1 MWIACSSAPS
11 SYSSG
16 SRTSRASAPS
26 ARYSAAVSVSI
37 SRISALAAASRSRN
51 VAMRRTLPANPYR
64 SDQVSGSVRPL
75 RHVER
80 YAPVSDVLID
90 LVPVAIGAAA
100 VPVVM
105 IITLLL
111 LNSPAGVPAATL
123 WVAGTITIRLLQGL
137 VFGAVIP
144 APEGSADDPAPIASL
159 VLLVLSIVLL
169 TTAVKKIIGASDPDD
184 ASEPPCWMTAFDSVS
199 PGRAFVYGAVLPL
212 IAVKQWVF
220 TLGAISILEEGELDR
235 GVGIA
240 AYVGF
245 VLVVT
250 APSIVFVALAAL
262 FPARSARTLEAARS
276 WLVARNDQILIVLG
290 LVFGVFFGVRAL

>member
-1 MWIACSSAPS
+1 
-11 SYSSG
+11 
-16 SRTSRASAPS
+16 
-26 ARYSAAVSVSI
+26 
-37 SRISALAAASRSRN
+37 
-51 VAMRRTLPANPYR
+51 
-64 SDQVSGSVRPL
+64 
-75 RHVER
+75 VER

-105 IITLLL
+105 VITLLL

-184 ASEPPCWMTAFDSVS
+184 ASEPPRWMTAFDSVS

-290 LVFGVFFGVRAL
+290 LVFGVFFGVRALDGLGVF